1 MNGEQAGIFVE
12 LSMTRPGLQKE
23 LPWASVHLR
32 GFCLYI
38 QLHLSDLTP
47 G

>member
-1 MNGEQAGIFVE
+1 MNGEQPGIFVE
-12 LSMTRPGLQKE
+12 LSMMRPGLQKE

-32 GFCLYI
+32 GSHLHI